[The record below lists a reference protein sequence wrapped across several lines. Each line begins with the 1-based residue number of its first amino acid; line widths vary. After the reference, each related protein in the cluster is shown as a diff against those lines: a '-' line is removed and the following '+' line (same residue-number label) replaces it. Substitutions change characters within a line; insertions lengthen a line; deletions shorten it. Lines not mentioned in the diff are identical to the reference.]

1 MQGGL
6 KGGSLVVS
14 TASLRHGLLG
24 PWRGGG
30 TGVEGGGTGVEG
42 GGCVIGK
49 PTVNTLIQPLSWE

>member
-24 PWRGGG
+24 PGGG
-30 TGVEGGGTGVEG
+30 GGYRCGGGG
-42 GGCVIGK
+42 GGA
-49 PTVNTLIQPLSWE
+49 S